1 MGNTVKSHTEL
12 DCFTQ
17 RVVSVFDVWLDELE
31 RACAA
36 RVSAEKRTRFLNSRC
51 LLSAKTLTE
60 VHPILG

>member
-36 RVSAEKRTRFLNSRC
+36 RVSAEKRTRFLNSREKN
-51 LLSAKTLTE
+51 SFSKFE
-60 VHPILG
+60 MFVVS